1 MKRNNQE
8 EPDVEFVADYE
19 EINLEEDDVHE
30 SP

>member
-8 EPDVEFVADYE
+8 EPDVEFVAAYE
-19 EINLEEDDVHE
+19 EINLNEDDVQE